1 MLRLLIIDNDQNLL
15 YGLDAFFKRE
25 KFEVM
30 IASNGESALEIIQT
44 NPPDLIISAVM
55 IPSPNGYD
63 IKKILNQNTSYQDI
77 PFIILTTRSS
87 LLDILN
93 GIVRYQIDD
102 FITKPFDPTDLLIQ
116 VKLLLLCSKAKML
129 HPSIQKTS
137 QDGLLFQ
144 HLSKALEMINEIYRI
159 QNSHLTAKQ
168 IQASATA
175 LYVDFLQSKDIQVD
189 LDEHLLKVRDHL
201 LDQELVD
208 FRNQTLKLNK
218 FYSPFESEV
227 DCNLMQLFFYHFM
240 IAGLNDGEY
249 LSDFQIKKMNAK
261 NFFSCL
267 SILNTA
273 LEMANHESSQHRLR
287 LANLIHQYRRHIKY
301 EKFDLEQLYL
311 GAFFHDLGMINVPR
325 DNYQKMGKL
334 SQEEFA
340 EIKEHPLYASE
351 LLSKIDYLKPIIPIP
366 LYHHERW
373 NGSGYPY
380 GLREEAIPIE
390 ARIFSILDSWV
401 SMTSPRIFR
410 SAFGWEDVAVYF
422 EKESGISF
430 QKDLLESFTE
440 NLLAGILE

>member
-1 MLRLLIIDNDQNLL
+1 
-15 YGLDAFFKRE
+15 
-25 KFEVM
+25 
-30 IASNGESALEIIQT
+30 
-44 NPPDLIISAVM
+44 
-55 IPSPNGYD
+55 
-63 IKKILNQNTSYQDI
+63 
-77 PFIILTTRSS
+77 
-87 LLDILN
+87 
-93 GIVRYQIDD
+93 
-102 FITKPFDPTDLLIQ
+102 
-116 VKLLLLCSKAKML
+116 
-129 HPSIQKTS
+129 
-137 QDGLLFQ
+137 
-144 HLSKALEMINEIYRI
+144 
-159 QNSHLTAKQ
+159 
-168 IQASATA
+168 
-175 LYVDFLQSKDIQVD
+175 
-189 LDEHLLKVRDHL
+189 
-201 LDQELVD
+201 
-208 FRNQTLKLNK
+208 
-218 FYSPFESEV
+218 
-227 DCNLMQLFFYHFM
+227 MQLFFYHFM

-287 LANLIHQYRRHIKY
+287 LANLIHQYSRHIKY